1 MANFLTKLKDKIYY
15 SLHAKEII
23 LADEEEKKGFPKYTK
38 EQLDNFK
45 YSLGEIF
52 IGGLATNNGKNKV
65 KNILG
70 EYNIIEKYA
79 ILRNMPNTYWFMDIE
94 TGEYYK
100 QASKMVNYNSYWLI
114 STTTNEF
121 KHDNY
126 YVVETM
132 NFIAM
137 LNSGENSFDWCDEVS
152 LRDLKEMYKKCRTK
166 NHFVNDNEQIQLLL
180 K

>member
-15 SLHAKEII
+15 KIHAKEIV
-23 LADEEEKKGFPKYTK
+23 AKDEEEKKEFPKYTK
-38 EQLDNFK
+38 EQLENSK
-45 YSLGEIF
+45 YYLGEIF

-70 EYNIIEKYA
+70 EYNIPEKYA
-79 ILRNMPNTYWFMDIE
+79 ILRNIPNTYWFMDIE

-100 QASKMVNYNSYWLI
+100 LASKMVNFNSYWLI

-126 YVVETM
+126 YVVEIN

-137 LNSGENSFDWCDEVS
+137 LNSGVNSFDCCDEVG
-152 LRDLKEMYKKCRTK
+152 LRDLKEMYKNCRAK
-166 NHFVNDNEQIQLLL
+166 NNFINDNEQIQLLL